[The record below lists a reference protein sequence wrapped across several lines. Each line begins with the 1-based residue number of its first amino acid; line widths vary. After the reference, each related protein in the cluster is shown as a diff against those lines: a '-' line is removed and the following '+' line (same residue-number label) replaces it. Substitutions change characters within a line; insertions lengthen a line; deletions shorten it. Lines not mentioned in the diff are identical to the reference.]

1 MLNHAF
7 LIYAHAYPEQLKE
20 IINFLSAP
28 NHYCFINV
36 DRKAKWSKEFI
47 EKNRSDHTF
56 FLEGKDRMEI
66 AHGGYS
72 QIAVTLRLL
81 HKAYEMGVLR

>member
-7 LIYAHAYPEQLKE
+7 LIYAHVYPEQLKE

-56 FLEGKDRMEI
+56 FLEGKDCPLRI
-66 AHGGYS
+66 FPDCS
-72 QIAVTLRLL
+72 NVTR
-81 HKAYEMGVLR
+81 AS